1 MDKATTKFS
10 ESHLAAAVRRRL
22 VAEGWDC
29 FAEVQM
35 RQGDKRA
42 DIVAVLRG
50 RVAIIETKLSLSI
63 DVLSQ
68 AVSWLGKAHH
78 VIVAVPAPKNSNGA
92 RQEFVVDYLKS
103 KGIGLWWVDG
113 VNQPVWHD
121 YDPVQIRERV
131 RAATH
136 RYAHAASKELR
147 ALLVPEM
154 RDAQAGAKTGGV
166 ASTPFKRTCLELKKY
181 VFAHPGTSFA
191 TAIRIIRHHYSSEMS
206 AKGAAELLANKAG
219 LVLEQGRL
227 WPHDFDRSSLT
238 QEKVSVAARQHEQ
251 AGLF

>member
-1 MDKATTKFS
+1 MNKATTKIS
-10 ESHLAAAVRRRL
+10 EADLAAAVQRRL
-22 VAEGWDC
+22 IAEGWDC

-42 DIVAVLRG
+42 DMVAVRPG

-78 VIVAVPAPKNSNGA
+78 VIVAVPAPKNPNGA
-92 RQEFVVDYLKS
+92 RQEFIVDYLKT

-113 VNQPVWHD
+113 VDQAVWGD
-121 YDPVQIRERV
+121 YDPVRIRERV

-136 RYAHAASKELR
+136 RFAHAATKELR
-147 ALLVPEM
+147 KALVPEM
-154 RDAQAGAKTGGV
+154 RDAQAGAKIGGI

-191 TAIRIIRHHYSSEMS
+191 TAIRIIRHHYSSEAS
-206 AKGAAELLANKAG
+206 AKASVDLLTTKAG
-219 LVLEQGRL
+219 LILEHGLL
-227 WPHDFDRSSLT
+227 WPKDFDRSRVTNENAEAL
-238 QEKVSVAARQHEQ
+238 ERPPHKVNII
-251 AGLF
+251 